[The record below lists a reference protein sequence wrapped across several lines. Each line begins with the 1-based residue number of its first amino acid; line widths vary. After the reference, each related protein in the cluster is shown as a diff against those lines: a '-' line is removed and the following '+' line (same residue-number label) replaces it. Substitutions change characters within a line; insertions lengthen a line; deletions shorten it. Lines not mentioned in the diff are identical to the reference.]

1 MSSEPR
7 EYDAVLGSNNTAAK
21 PREYDAVLGSNNTA
35 APTDAVLGA
44 IERVKRRIVSG
55 NIDARIIALS
65 QALNYGEA
73 GLDVVI
79 QALQDR
85 SKQVQWCAYGLLAR
99 RKTETKVEQALQSF
113 SLISEA
119 GIDYSLL
126 QYLLAS
132 QELEKADEQTR
143 KLVLQAAN
151 RSDKWLRYEDIK
163 SLACEDLFI
172 IDRLWTIYS
181 QRRFGFSVQKGIWES
196 LGSEKPYITRGEEFS
211 DCVGWHEQ
219 STSGYKYQRTIER
232 RKDIPCSLN
241 APEGNLPSICE
252 FGGGELFECY
262 EALESETESTMG
274 FYECAYRLKWSNDSF
289 FGAHMVACFL
299 QRIQAC
305 PEIP

>member
-1 MSSEPR
+1 MSSQ
-7 EYDAVLGSNNTAAK
+7 

-35 APTDAVLGA
+35 APTDAVLGG
-44 IERVKRRIVSG
+44 IEGVKRRLAMGDIES
-55 NIDARIIALS
+55 RIIALS

-85 SKQVQWCAYGLLAR
+85 SKQIQLSAYGLLA

-113 SLISEA
+113 SLISET
-119 GIDYSLL
+119 GIDYSSL

-151 RSDKWLRYEDIK
+151 RSDNWLRKEDIS

-172 IDRLWTIYS
+172 IDRFWTIYS
-181 QRRFGFSVQKGIWES
+181 QGRFGFSVQKRIWES
-196 LGSEKPYITRGEEFS
+196 LGAKKSDISRGEEFS
-211 DCVGWHEQ
+211 DRVGWHEQ
-219 STSGYKYQRTIER
+219 KTETDSYYDPGKLYTIKR
-232 RKDIPCSLN
+232 REDIPCGWN

-252 FGGGELFECY
+252 FGGGELLSWY
-262 EALESETESTMG
+262 DPPDTESTMG
-274 FYECAYRLKWSNDSF
+274 FYWPGGYRYKWSKDSF
-289 FGAHMVACFL
+289 FGAEMVACFL
-299 QRIQAC
+299 KRIQAC

>member
-1 MSSEPR
+1 MSSQ
-7 EYDAVLGSNNTAAK
+7 

-35 APTDAVLGA
+35 APTDAVLGG
-44 IERVKRRIVSG
+44 IEGVKRRLANGDMES
-55 NIDARIIALS
+55 RIIALS

-85 SKQVQWCAYGLLAR
+85 SKQIQWSAYGLLAP
-99 RKTETKVEQALQSF
+99 KTESKVKQALQSF

-119 GIDYSLL
+119 GIDYSSL

-151 RSDKWLRYEDIK
+151 RSDNWLRNEEIQ

-181 QRRFGFSVQKGIWES
+181 QGRFGFSVQKRIWES
-196 LGSEKPYITRGEEFS
+196 LGAKKSDTGRGKEFS
-211 DCVGWHEQ
+211 DRVGWHEQ
-219 STSGYKYQRTIER
+219 RTETDSYYDGRRLYTIER
-232 RKDIPCSLN
+232 REDIPCDLN

-252 FGGGELFECY
+252 FGGGELLSWY
-262 EALESETESTMG
+262 EPPHTGSTMG
-274 FYECAYRLKWSNDSF
+274 FHRTDGYRKWSKDSF
-289 FGAHMVACFL
+289 FGADMVACFL
-299 QRIQAC
+299 KRIQAC

>member
-1 MSSEPR
+1 MSSQPR
-7 EYDAVLGSNNTAAK
+7 EYDAVLGSDNT
-21 PREYDAVLGSNNTA
+21 V
-35 APTDAVLGA
+35 APTDAVLGG
-44 IERVKRRIVSG
+44 IEGVKRRLAIGDIKS
-55 NIDARIIALS
+55 RIIALS

-85 SKQVQWCAYGLLAR
+85 SKQIQWSAYGLLA

-119 GIDYSLL
+119 GIDYSSL

-143 KLVLQAAN
+143 KLVLQAAE
-151 RSDKWLRYEDIK
+151 RSDNWLRKEEIQ

-181 QRRFGFSVQKGIWES
+181 QGRFGFSVQKRIWES
-196 LGSEKPYITRGEEFS
+196 LGSEKSDISRGEEFS
-211 DCVGWHEQ
+211 DRVGWL
-219 STSGYKYQRTIER
+219 KQRTETDNYYEILTLYTIKR
-232 RKDIPCSLN
+232 RAAIPWGLN

-252 FGGGELFECY
+252 FGGGELLSWY
-262 EALESETESTMG
+262 EPRNRVSNMG
-274 FYECAYRLKWSNDSF
+274 FNRTD
-289 FGAHMVACFL
+289 G
-299 QRIQAC
+299 
-305 PEIP
+305 

>member
-1 MSSEPR
+1 MSSQPR
-7 EYDAVLGSNNTAAK
+7 EYDAVLGSDNT
-21 PREYDAVLGSNNTA
+21 V
-35 APTDAVLGA
+35 APTDAVLGG
-44 IERVKRRIVSG
+44 IEGVKRRLAIGDIKS
-55 NIDARIIALS
+55 RIIALS

-85 SKQVQWCAYGLLAR
+85 SKQIQWSAYGLLA

-119 GIDYSLL
+119 GIDYSSL

-143 KLVLQAAN
+143 KLVLQAAE
-151 RSDKWLRYEDIK
+151 RSDNWLRKEEIQ

-181 QRRFGFSVQKGIWES
+181 QGRFGFSVQKRIWES
-196 LGSEKPYITRGEEFS
+196 LGAKKSDRSRGQEFS
-211 DCVGWHEQ
+211 DRVGWHEQ
-219 STSGYKYQRTIER
+219 TTETDTWYDRDNLYTIKR
-232 RKDIPCSLN
+232 REDIPCGLN

-252 FGGGELFECY
+252 FGGGELLSWY
-262 EALESETESTMG
+262 DPPDTESTMG
-274 FYECAYRLKWSNDSF
+274 FYWTGGYRYEWSKDSF
-289 FGAHMVACFL
+289 FGADMVACFL
-299 QRIQAC
+299 KRIQAC

>member
-1 MSSEPR
+1 MSIQPR
-7 EYDAVLGSNNTAAK
+7 EYDAVLGSNNTAA
-21 PREYDAVLGSNNTA
+21 A
-35 APTDAVLGA
+35 TDAVLGG
-44 IERVKRRIVSG
+44 IEGVKRRLAIGDIES
-55 NIDARIIALS
+55 RITALS

-85 SKQVQWCAYGLLAR
+85 SKQIQWSAYRLLA

-119 GIDYSLL
+119 GIDYSSL

-143 KLVLQAAN
+143 KLLLQAAN
-151 RSDKWLRYEDIK
+151 RADNWLRNEDIQ

-181 QRRFGFSVQKGIWES
+181 QGRFGFSVQKRIWES
-196 LGSEKPYITRGEEFS
+196 LGSEKPDISRGQEFS
-211 DCVGWHEQ
+211 DRVGWHKEQ
-219 STSGYKYQRTIER
+219 TETDTYYDILKLYTIKR
-232 RKDIPCSLN
+232 REDIPCGLN

-252 FGGGELFECY
+252 FGGGELLSWY
-262 EALESETESTMG
+262 DPPDTESTMG
-274 FYECAYRLKWSNDSF
+274 FYGSGRYINKWSEDSF
-289 FGAHMVACFL
+289 FGAKMVACFL
-299 QRIQAC
+299 KRIQAC

>member
-1 MSSEPR
+1 MSIQ
-7 EYDAVLGSNNTAAK
+7 

-35 APTDAVLGA
+35 APTDAVLGG
-44 IERVKRRIVSG
+44 IEGVKRRLANGDMES
-55 NIDARIIALS
+55 RIIALS

-73 GLDVVI
+73 GLDLVI
-79 QALQDR
+79 QALQDQ
-85 SKQVQWCAYGLLAR
+85 SKQIQWSAYKLLA

-119 GIDYSLL
+119 GIDYSSL

-143 KLVLQAAN
+143 KLVLQAAERLDN
-151 RSDKWLRYEDIK
+151 WLRNEEIQ

-181 QRRFGFSVQKGIWES
+181 QGRFGFSVQKRIWES
-196 LGSEKPYITRGEEFS
+196 LGSEKSDRGRGEEFS
-211 DCVGWHEQ
+211 DRVGWH
-219 STSGYKYQRTIER
+219 KQRTETDSYYDSDHLYTIKR
-232 RKDIPCSLN
+232 REDIPCGLN

-252 FGGGELFECY
+252 FGGGELLSWY
-262 EALESETESTMG
+262 DPPDTESTMG
-274 FYECAYRLKWSNDSF
+274 FYWTGGYRYKWSNDSF
-289 FGAHMVACFL
+289 FGADMVACFL
-299 QRIQAC
+299 KRIQAC

>member
-1 MSSEPR
+1 MSSQ
-7 EYDAVLGSNNTAAK
+7 

-35 APTDAVLGA
+35 APTDAVLGG
-44 IERVKRRIVSG
+44 IEGVKRRLAIGDIES
-55 NIDARIIALS
+55 RIIALS

-85 SKQVQWCAYGLLAR
+85 SKQIQWSAYGLLA
-99 RKTETKVEQALQSF
+99 RKTETKVEHALQSF

-119 GIDYSLL
+119 GIDYSSL

-151 RSDKWLRYEDIK
+151 RSESWLRYEDIQ

-181 QRRFGFSVQKGIWES
+181 QGRFGFSVQKRIWES
-196 LGSEKPYITRGEEFS
+196 LGAKKSDRSRGEEFS
-211 DCVGWHEQ
+211 DRVGWR
-219 STSGYKYQRTIER
+219 KQRTETDSYYDRDQLYTIKR
-232 RKDIPCSLN
+232 REDISCGLN

-252 FGGGELFECY
+252 FGGGELLSWY
-262 EALESETESTMG
+262 DPPDTESTMG
-274 FYECAYRLKWSNDSF
+274 FYWTGGYRYEWSKDSF
-289 FGAHMVACFL
+289 FGADMVACFL
-299 QRIQAC
+299 KRIQAC